1 MLLGD
6 YIKTFIREKM
16 LNLNFPIT
24 LLHQMGLWGE
34 SQLRVYKASLLWV
47 FDNSPAC
54 YLDTAIYIQ
63 QWIEIL
69 PDTLQNEG
77 GNLILLPMEDISD
90 ALMDEADGGGCS

>member
-1 MLLGD
+1 
-6 YIKTFIREKM
+6 M
-16 LNLNFPIT
+16 LNLNSPIT
-24 LLHQMGLWGE
+24 LLAQIVLWGN
-34 SQLRVYKASLLWV
+34 SIRLVVYETSLLWV

-90 ALMDEADGGGCS
+90 ALMDEADGGGLLVTQ